1 MASIT
6 DRKKPFKQSGV
17 TFDYDGNVIQLKEP
31 RLNPEI
37 GVGIEGVV
45 SSVPK
50 IKKKKPKKVEENN

>member
-1 MASIT
+1 
-6 DRKKPFKQSGV
+6 V

-50 IKKKKPKKVEENN
+50 IKKKKPIKVEENNSIEP